1 MPVYNEA
8 QSIEDVIKQYSKVLT
23 RFSNSEFVICEDGS
37 TDGTKEILKRLKK
50 KYSLTLYQTPSRLG
64 ATKGFLNALSHSSR
78 DLVWF
83 SDSDN
88 THNPADVTK
97 LIEALKGVDM
107 VIGEKHPRRDPWYRI
122 FVSWCMNSV
131 INFLYGTHF
140 RDINSGFR
148 IIRRSLL
155 KKFLAKMG
163 KFPGCTL
170 TELTLLAIRDGY
182 KVREVPVTHYAR
194 SGLSRAIQ
202 PKKIPS
208 LAWGILAGI
217 VRIRFT

>member
-8 QSIEDVIKQYSKVLT
+8 QSIGDVIKRYSKIL
-23 RFSNSEFVICEDGS
+23 RQFPNSEFVICEDGS
-37 TDGTKEILKRLKK
+37 TDGTKEILRRLKK
-50 KYSLTLYQTPSRLG
+50 KYGLTLYQTPNRLG
-64 ATKGFLNALSHSSR
+64 ATKGFLNALSHAR
-78 DLVWF
+78 GDIVWF

-88 THNPADVTK
+88 THDPTDVTK
-97 LIEALKGVDM
+97 LMKALKGVNM
-107 VIGEKHPRRDPWYRI
+107 VIGKKHPRQDPWYRI
-122 FVSWCMNSV
+122 FVSWCMNTV

-148 IIRRSLL
+148 IIRRKLVEE
-155 KKFLAKMG
+155 FLPQMG

-170 TELTLLAIRDGY
+170 TELTLLAIRNGY
-182 KVREVPVTHYAR
+182 KVKEIPVTHFAR

-208 LAWGILAGI
+208 LAWGILTGI
-217 VRIRFT
+217 IRIRFT